1 MATES
6 KLGGKKPD
14 YNVYASGPGENAPNL
29 KIGAAWNVAKDGISL
44 SLVANPVDGK
54 LVLFPVKED
63 E

>member
-6 KLGGKKPD
+6 KSTGKKPD
-14 YNVYASGPGENAPNL
+14 YNVYASGPGESAPLL
-29 KIGAAWNVAKDGISL
+29 KIGSGWSVSKGGISL

-54 LVLFPVKED
+54 IVLFPVKED